1 MAIAKDL
8 VSGILSGNIDTSATN
23 IIVSIGEGLS
33 SSQITGFFPPTPFH
47 MTIMPKSPTI
57 GVANSFDSEV
67 VNVTAVAADQ
77 SGDASLTVVRGQYD
91 TTAKSFDSGA
101 IVTLGVYAED
111 AVFKSDDVLPP
122 AEAWVGSDD
131 IKANAVK
138 ASNID
143 FATLLD
149 ILHPVGSYYET
160 SDTTFNPN
168 TAWGGTWVEDTWG
181 RVTVAYQSDQ
191 PLFDQVGEIGGEL
204 THTHG
209 PGNMGVC
216 IETFCDN
223 NIGRWYM
230 DYASMRNDLP
240 EYHQDNRVYTANSYK
255 EPAFSE
261 TSTAGIPIAG
271 NTSHSSSLQP
281 YIVVKRWHRTA

>member
-8 VSGILSGNIDTSATN
+8 VSGILSGSINTSATN

-33 SSQITGFFPPTPFH
+33 SSQITGFFPATPFH
-47 MTIMPKSPTI
+47 ITIMPKSPTI

-67 VNVTAVAADQ
+67 VKVTAVAADQ

-122 AEAWVGSDD
+122 AEAWIGSDD

-143 FATLLD
+143 FATFD
-149 ILHPVGSYYET
+149 MPVIINSFLA
-160 SDTTFNPN
+160 SL
-168 TAWGGTWVEDTWG
+168 
-181 RVTVAYQSDQ
+181 QS
-191 PLFDQVGEIGGEL
+191 
-204 THTHG
+204 T
-209 PGNMGVC
+209 
-216 IETFCDN
+216 
-223 NIGRWYM
+223 
-230 DYASMRNDLP
+230 
-240 EYHQDNRVYTANSYK
+240 
-255 EPAFSE
+255 
-261 TSTAGIPIAG
+261 TSTSGVDINQLNDGTNPGDIQITLSKAQKVLVMADFPLSTSNGTSYINLYVDGDFAITICRTGEQYSENQTGFYLANLAAGVHSFTFKLSAG
-271 NTSHSSSLQP
+271 SGQTA
-281 YIVVKRWHRTA
+281 YCGAHRTISIALLPIFG

>member
-8 VSGILSGNIDTSATN
+8 VSGILSGNINTSATN

-33 SSQITGFFPPTPFH
+33 SSQITGFFPATPFH

-67 VNVTAVAADQ
+67 VKVTAVAADQ

-143 FATLLD
+143 FTTLGGNYSTTERPTDYKWIDGKVIYKKTLSFDVDSRAINVNHGILNLD
-149 ILHPVGSYYET
+149 TGIKIEGIWVNNGVFQPIQRNAADQSTQLYNVGVGDWDSAKILFTLGSGMSVGGNAYVTLYYT
-160 SDTTFNPN
+160 KS
-168 TAWGGTWVEDTWG
+168 
-181 RVTVAYQSDQ
+181 
-191 PLFDQVGEIGGEL
+191 I
-204 THTHG
+204 
-209 PGNMGVC
+209 
-216 IETFCDN
+216 
-223 NIGRWYM
+223 
-230 DYASMRNDLP
+230 
-240 EYHQDNRVYTANSYK
+240 
-255 EPAFSE
+255 
-261 TSTAGIPIAG
+261 
-271 NTSHSSSLQP
+271 
-281 YIVVKRWHRTA
+281 